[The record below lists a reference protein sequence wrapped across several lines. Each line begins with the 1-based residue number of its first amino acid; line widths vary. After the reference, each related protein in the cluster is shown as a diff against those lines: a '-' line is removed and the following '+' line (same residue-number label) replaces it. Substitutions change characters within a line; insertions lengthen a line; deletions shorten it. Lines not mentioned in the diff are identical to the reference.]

1 MASYAPQLTPHDR
14 WAVVAYLQALR
25 RSQAARL
32 AEAPA
37 DIQQKLRA
45 EAGQ

>member
-1 MASYAPQLTPHDR
+1 MGKPTGFMDYKRELP
-14 WAVVAYLQALR
+14 
-25 RSQAARL
+25 L